1 MPRQREASLSL
12 SPLLA
17 AASALI
23 EGRDWDLAV
32 QAERPETELSGG
44 NRERGHC
51 LVDGGPLSKRGWQ
64 GGMRLVVVEEAL
76 QFENG
81 DLQGDSSGLKAGL
94 G

>member
-1 MPRQREASLSL
+1 MPRQRGASP
-12 SPLLA
+12 SPLP

-32 QAERPETELSGG
+32 QAEAETELSGG

-51 LVDGGPLSKRGWQ
+51 LVDGGPLNKQGWQ
-64 GGMRLVVVEEAL
+64 GECGWWWWWRPFNLKSV
-76 QFENG
+76 G
-81 DLQGDSSGLKAGL
+81 IQGDSGGLTAGL